1 MKEEEKKEKQRTLTQ
16 NRALHLYFQFVADTL
31 NSAGLDMKKVLKP
44 TIDILWTKYS
54 IKEYL
59 WKSVQ
64 NVMFGK
70 ESTKTLTTKE
80 IDIVYDQL
88 NKFLSEKFGISV
100 PFPSLEELIWQE
112 EFKSKKDKN
121 MEDSKF

>member
-31 NSAGLDMKKVLKP
+31 NDSGLDMKKVLKP